1 MMNLRKDLEGNGR
14 HKIEILSRN
23 LPERTKET
31 HEKIRVADA
40 QAAN

>member
-1 MMNLRKDLEGNGR
+1 
-14 HKIEILSRN
+14 

-40 QAAN
+40 QAANWSEYLMNASQDRYR